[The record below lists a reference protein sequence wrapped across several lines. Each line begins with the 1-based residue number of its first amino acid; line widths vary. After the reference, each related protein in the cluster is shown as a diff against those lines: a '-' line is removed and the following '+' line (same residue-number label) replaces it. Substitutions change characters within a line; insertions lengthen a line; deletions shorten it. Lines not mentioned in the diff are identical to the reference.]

1 MNKTISYLLA
11 GLVILIVG
19 FKMCS
24 DDSVNTD
31 KSKDFVQETVT
42 DSVNKKKIIE
52 ARIAGLKTQKE
63 DAIKTIKKL
72 TPKFIKKVDEFR
84 DITFYTHRTFGSYYP
99 NRKTLCGEVNSN
111 GDFNLKSNYYSED
124 WLFHTKFILLVN
136 GEKAESATVET
147 FSENNRT
154 DNSGGEIWENV
165 YYGTQND
172 SSVQD
177 ILILL
182 DTNKGKTAKI
192 RFIGREHYDDAIL
205 RQSDVTAILESYY
218 LAKAFKLLKDPEI
231 ISLK

>member
-1 MNKTISYLLA
+1 L
-11 GLVILIVG
+11 G

-24 DDSVNTD
+24 DDSVSTD
-31 KSKDFVQETVT
+31 KSKDFGQKSVT
-42 DSVNKKKIIE
+42 DSVNEKKLQE

-84 DITFYTHRTFGSYYP
+84 DVTFYTHKTFGRYYP
-99 NRKTLCGEVNSN
+99 NRKTLCAEVNSN
-111 GDFNLKSNYYSED
+111 GDLNLTSNYYSED

-136 GEKAESATVET
+136 GEKAESPTVET

-172 SSVQD
+172 SSVQNV
-177 ILILL
+177 LILL

-192 RFIGREHYDDAIL
+192 RFIGREHYDDATL

-218 LAKAFKLLKDPEI
+218 LAKAIKLLKDPEI
-231 ISLK
+231 ILLK